1 MPMKL
6 FVSYNRTDQEAVNR
20 IVAELRRDQHE
31 VWTDQQLYA
40 AEAWWSKILG
50 RIEEADAVVLALS
63 PAYLASE
70 ACTRERQYAVACL
83 KPLAPVRVA
92 AFPDVALPADVA
104 NIQRAESPAALLAAL
119 RVLEPAPEVPSP
131 RPKRPA
137 TPILPYVLLR
147 DEICTK
153 NLEMSRQFGI
163 VAELHL
169 FSRSSDAAEQEAAR
183 RLLDDVA
190 KSPYLYAAPARLLE
204 ELRGPVESP
213 SPPWSAIV
221 GAALG
226 GIGFTNLLIVI
237 GTYRVVPR
245 PWDFV
250 TPNVALALLGAI
262 LCCFALRRHLPSALI
277 GLSVCF
283 VSVAAAAINMLKY
296 FHKI

>member
-1 MPMKL
+1 MKL

-20 IVAELRRDQHE
+20 IVAELRRDRHE

-40 AEAWWSKILG
+40 AEAWWSKILD

-70 ACTRERQYAVACL
+70 ACTSERLHAAACL
-83 KPLAPVRVA
+83 KPLAPVKVA
-92 AFPDVALPADVA
+92 AFPDVALPAELA
-104 NIQRAESPAALLAAL
+104 NIQYAETPEALVAAL
-119 RVLEPAPEVPSP
+119 RVLKPAPEAPNP
-131 RPKRPA
+131 RPKRPV

-147 DEICTK
+147 DEICTT

-163 VAELHL
+163 IGELHL
-169 FSRSSDAAEQEAAR
+169 FSRSSDAAEQEAGR
-183 RLLDDVA
+183 RLLEDVA

-204 ELRGPVESP
+204 ELRWGPIERA
-213 SPPWSAIV
+213 SPPWTAIL
-221 GAALG
+221 GATLG

-250 TPNVALALLGAI
+250 TPNVALALLGAV
-262 LCCFALRRHLPSALI
+262 LCCFALRRHLPSAVI